1 MLLEDIGLL
10 EQYVQ
15 ELSTFFPLPL
25 CFISPIGVMLEVN
38 PAFEETFGYKFHE
51 LIGES
56 LEKIIEKKQADNLI
70 SKTTKS
76 GAMKAAEMTLR
87 SKDGREMIMG
97 VYTQARVD
105 ENGNL
110 LGFFLGMF
118 DLTDLKKANIAL
130 QNLTKALQEERDQ
143 LSKLQEAVE
152 GLSIAGRKSL
162 QEVLP
167 GLNKTIGVA
176 VGSHAVAVWTAK
188 KNKEGTTLD
197 ILVAQGLTKTYVQ
210 HLHEHPLGFDK
221 STVVGM
227 AAVTRQPV
235 FSSNFNERE
244 ERGSLT
250 KELKDF
256 IVREGVR
263 SLASFPLIVQGD
275 LFGILNFYFSQ
286 EHNFP
291 PAERRILQLS
301 ANMVAIAIGNIESR
315 KDLEDAQ
322 KALMNMLEDTDEE
335 RERAEQER
343 NRTQLIIQN
352 FSDGLLLIGE
362 TGAVELM
369 NPEAEKLLAV
379 SRQEGIEKKANVVF
393 PLLAEILSDSAPL
406 FRKELKLHPPRV
418 VEVTTIPVE
427 MDGGLRRTLMVLH
440 DITREKQIEQMKTE
454 FVSLAAHQLRTPLSA
469 IKWTLKM
476 MLDKDLGPITND
488 QENFLGKMYESNERM
503 ISLINDLLD
512 ITRIEEGRYLYQ
524 PDFERIEDIIKSV
537 VDSYKEEAKRKNI
550 SLALSISSQSLP
562 RVLVDGEKIRLVFQN
577 LVENALHYT
586 PKNGAITVTVTLD
599 KKNNEIETIVQDT
612 GMGIPEEY
620 QNRIFE
626 KFFRAD
632 AATKVNTEGS
642 GLGLYLVKNIVE
654 AHGGRVWFDSKIHK
668 GTAFH
673 VTLPVKAERDDI
685 TSNV

>member
-1 MLLEDIGLL
+1 MVDDSLKREEVKIQVLLEDIGLL

-38 PAFEETFGYKFHE
+38 PAFEEAFGYKFHE

-56 LEKIIEKKQADNLI
+56 LGKIIEKKQAEKLI
-70 SKTTKS
+70 AETIKKGSV
-76 GAMKAAEMTLR
+76 KASEMILR
-87 SKDGREMIMG
+87 SSKGKEMIVG
-97 VYTQARVD
+97 TYTQSRID
-105 ENGNL
+105 EKGNF

-118 DLTDLKKANIAL
+118 DLTDLKKATIDS
-130 QNLTKALQEERDQ
+130 QNLAKTLQ
-143 LSKLQEAVE
+143 
-152 GLSIAGRKSL
+152 
-162 QEVLP
+162 
-167 GLNKTIGVA
+167 
-176 VGSHAVAVWTAK
+176 
-188 KNKEGTTLD
+188 
-197 ILVAQGLTKTYVQ
+197 
-210 HLHEHPLGFDK
+210 
-221 STVVGM
+221 
-227 AAVTRQPV
+227 
-235 FSSNFNERE
+235 
-244 ERGSLT
+244 
-250 KELKDF
+250 
-256 IVREGVR
+256 
-263 SLASFPLIVQGD
+263 
-275 LFGILNFYFSQ
+275 
-286 EHNFP
+286 
-291 PAERRILQLS
+291 AERQ
-301 ANMVAIAIGNIESR
+301 
-315 KDLEDAQ
+315 DLRDAQ

-352 FSDGLLLIGE
+352 FSDGLILIGDR
-362 TGAVELM
+362 GLVELM

-379 SRQEGIEKKANVVF
+379 SKQESVGKKAGTVF
-393 PLLAEILSDSAPL
+393 PLLAEVLLDPAPL
-406 FRKELKLHPPRV
+406 FRKELKLQSPRV

-427 MDGGLRRTLMVLH
+427 MEGGLRRTLMVLH

-476 MLDKDLGPITND
+476 MLDKDLGPVTKD

-512 ITRIEEGRYLYQ
+512 ITRIEEGRYLYK

-537 VDSYKEEAKRKNI
+537 VDSYEEEAKRKNI
-550 SLALSISSQSLP
+550 SLALTISSQSLP

-599 KKNNEIETIVQDT
+599 KKSNEIETVVQDT

-626 KFFRAD
+626 KFFRAN
-632 AATKVNTEGS
+632 AATRVNTEGS

-654 AHGGRVWFDSKIHK
+654 AHEGRVWFNSKVNE

-673 VTLPVKAERDDI
+673 VALPIKAERDDI
-685 TSNV
+685 ASNV